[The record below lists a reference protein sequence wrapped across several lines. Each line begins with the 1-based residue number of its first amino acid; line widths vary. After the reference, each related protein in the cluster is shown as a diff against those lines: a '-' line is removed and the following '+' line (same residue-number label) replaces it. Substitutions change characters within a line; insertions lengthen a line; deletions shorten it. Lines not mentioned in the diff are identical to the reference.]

1 MVPGGRV
8 LIADDEPDVLELSST
23 VSAQWLGSVRER
35 RQKTAG
41 LEEPLPYHLL
51 P

>member
-1 MVPGGRV
+1 MPGGRV
-8 LIADDEPDVLELSST
+8 LIADGEPDVLELSSI
-23 VSAQWLGSVRER
+23 VSAQWLGGVREG

-51 P
+51 L